1 MQVAEG
7 TITATAVLSILAF
20 ALYVAALVELP
31 TGRRPKVPGIDRYGQ
46 PLPPAENPGYQETE
60 DETH

>member
-1 MQVAEG
+1 MQIVEGIVAV
-7 TITATAVLSILAF
+7 TAVLSVLAF
-20 ALYVAALVELP
+20 ALYVAALVRLP
-31 TGRRPKVPGIDRYGQ
+31 TGRRPKVQGFDRYGR